1 MILLSD
7 FSWKAFLIGSEEW
20 SFLGEVIL
28 RTAVMFFTI
37 ILSLKI
43 LGKRG
48 VKQLSIFE
56 LVVIIG
62 FGSAAGDPMI
72 YKDVGIIPSI
82 ISFLVII
89 TVYRILTHFI
99 GKSKKF
105 ERFVEGRPLC
115 LIREGVFAQNFLE
128 EALGI
133 QELLSE
139 LRLKGVS
146 QLGQVQ
152 TALEE
157 ISGEISVFFYPDQ
170 EVKYGL
176 PIMPEE
182 LAQPLT
188 DISTAAHYSC
198 GTCGYT
204 EYKFNGPAGNCPT
217 CKEDEWIASTQR
229 KRVS

>member
-1 MILLSD
+1 MLLLSD
-7 FSWKAFLIGSEEW
+7 FSWKDILLGTEEW
-20 SFLGEVIL
+20 SFLWQVIL
-28 RTAVMFFTI
+28 RTAIMFFSI
-37 ILSLKI
+37 VVSLRI

-82 ISFLVII
+82 VSFLVII

-99 GKSKKF
+99 GKYKKF
-105 ERFVEGRPLC
+105 ENFVEGKPLC
-115 LIREGVFAQNFLE
+115 LIREGAFAENFLE

-157 ISGEISVFFYPDQ
+157 ISGEISVFFYPDE

-176 PIMPEE
+176 PILPEE
-182 LAQPLT
+182 LEHLVKQVKQEG
-188 DISTAAHYSC
+188 HYSC
-198 GTCGYT
+198 ASCGHT
-204 EYKFNGPAGNCPT
+204 EYKQTGPAGNCRT
-217 CKEDEWIASTQR
+217 CNDEEWIASTAR

>member
-7 FSWKAFLIGSEEW
+7 FSWKELLLGSEEW

-28 RTAVMFFTI
+28 RTAIMFFTI
-37 ILSLKI
+37 IVSLKI

-99 GKSKKF
+99 GKYKKF
-105 ERFVEGRPLC
+105 ESFVEGKPLC
-115 LIREGVFAQNFLE
+115 LIREGAFAENFLE

-157 ISGEISVFFYPDQ
+157 ISGEISVFFYPDE

-182 LAQPLT
+182 LAHSLT
-188 DISTAAHYSC
+188 DIDVAGHYSC
-198 GTCGYT
+198 GTCGHT
-204 EYKFNGPAGNCPT
+204 EYKFNGPAGKCGT
-217 CKEDEWIASTQR
+217 CKEDEWIASTRR

>member
-7 FSWKAFLIGSEEW
+7 FSWKEFLLGSEEW
-20 SFLGEVIL
+20 VFLFEVIL
-28 RTAVMFFTI
+28 RTAIMFFTI
-37 ILSLKI
+37 IVSLKI

-48 VKQLSIFE
+48 IKQLSIFE

-82 ISFLVII
+82 VSFLVII

-99 GKSKKF
+99 GKYKKF
-105 ERFVEGRPLC
+105 ESLVEGKPLC
-115 LIREGVFAQNFLE
+115 LIRDGAFVQNFLD

-139 LRLKGVS
+139 LRLKGIS

-157 ISGEISVFFYPDQ
+157 ISGEISVFFYPDE

-182 LAQPLT
+182 LEHPKTYIDAEG
-188 DISTAAHYSC
+188 HYSC

-204 EYKFNGPAGNCPT
+204 EYKSSGPAGKCTT
-217 CKEDEWIASTQR
+217 CKEDEWIASSNR

>member
-7 FSWKAFLIGSEEW
+7 FNWKEILLGSEEW
-20 SFLGEVIL
+20 SFLGEVVL
-28 RTAVMFFTI
+28 RTAVMFLMI

-99 GKSKKF
+99 GKYKKF
-105 ERFVEGRPLC
+105 ETFVEGRPLC
-115 LIREGVFAQNFLE
+115 LIREGAFAENFLE

-157 ISGEISVFFYPDQ
+157 ISGEISVFFYPDE

-182 LAQPLT
+182 LAHPLT
-188 DISTAAHYSC
+188 DIETAGHYSC
-198 GTCGYT
+198 SNCGHT
-204 EYKFNGPAGNCPT
+204 EYKFNGPAGKCST
-217 CKEDEWIASTQR
+217 CKEDEW
-229 KRVS
+229 VSSSNRRRIS